1 MVPYFYILGKQVP
14 WYGVLFAVGML
25 VGGFAS
31 GLRRK
36 RFKIEPFDVMA
47 SAAFAGIFGLV
58 GAKILAIIPVAHII
72 FPAIAKNPALIIPVL
87 QNGFVFYGGLIGGFI
102 GLIVYTKWF
111 KLPTLDYL
119 DVFAVSVPLG
129 HVFGRVGCFI
139 SGCCYG
145 MEYHGPLAYT
155 YGGEIYQ
162 DWAVTNSI
170 PELIG
175 VPRLPVQLIEAFLCL
190 CLYIVLEIMFHKTKK
205 RGLTSVVYLYSYAVI
220 RYVLEFFRADFRGGF
235 FAFST
240 SQIVSILIVLTV
252 TIVLFRKP
260 ILRFLRFIG
269 GWFMRLFEK
278 MGLKKK
284 KSNEP
289 IAQAVA
295 ENTCVQ
301 EQDVAK
307 KIQTDKPELKEE

>member
-1 MVPYFYILGKQVP
+1 MVLSNILK
-14 WYGVLFAVGML
+14 AC
-25 VGGFAS
+25 S
-31 GLRRK
+31 TER
-36 RFKIEPFDVMA
+36 
-47 SAAFAGIFGLV
+47 AF
-58 GAKILAIIPVAHII
+58 
-72 FPAIAKNPALIIPVL
+72 
-87 QNGFVFYGGLIGGFI
+87 
-102 GLIVYTKWF
+102 
-111 KLPTLDYL
+111 
-119 DVFAVSVPLG
+119 
-129 HVFGRVGCFI
+129 FI
-139 SGCCYG
+139 SFFKHKALQSNGSSNRY
-145 MEYHGPLAYT
+145 
-155 YGGEIYQ
+155 
-162 DWAVTNSI
+162 NSI

-190 CLYIVLEIMFHKTKK
+190 CLYIVLEILFHKTKK
-205 RGLTSVVYLYSYAVI
+205 RGLTSVVYLYSYAVV
-220 RYVLEFFRADFRGGF
+220 RYILEFFRADFRGGLLS
-235 FAFST
+235 FST

-307 KIQTDKPELKEE
+307 KIQTDKPEIKEE